1 LEALVDYLGDKSSKL
16 PEISLNAETKI
27 IDNYYKGQ
35 LKACFDLADMIV
47 GYVSTKCPKRKITKD
62 DFIVLINNTQ
72 VLIIQSIEDSM
83 CHNSGGSYD
92 CFLKGK
98 EDLYREIKEI
108 LEDYLYVGD

>member
-47 GYVSTKCPKRKITKD
+47 GYASTKCPKRKITKD
-62 DFIVLINNTQ
+62 DFVILINNTQ
-72 VLIIQSIEDSM
+72 ALIAQSIEDSM
-83 CHNSGGSYD
+83 CNNNGLYNS
-92 CFLKGK
+92 FLKGK
-98 EDLYREIKEI
+98 EDLYREIKEV
-108 LEDYLYVGD
+108 LEDYLYVGN